1 MINGISRQ
9 SRFSMAQHE
18 HTAGSAMDYAEH
30 ERTYGMFLNLVKWG
44 SIFVIVLLVGMA
56 IALI

>member
-1 MINGISRQ
+1 
-9 SRFSMAQHE
+9 MAQHE